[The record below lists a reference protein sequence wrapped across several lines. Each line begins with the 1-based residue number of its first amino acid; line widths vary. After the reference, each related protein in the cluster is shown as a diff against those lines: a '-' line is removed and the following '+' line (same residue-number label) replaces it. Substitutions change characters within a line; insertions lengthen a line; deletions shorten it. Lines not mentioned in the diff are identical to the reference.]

1 MFVLNDR
8 ILLKVCLLFL
18 YQEDTEFHSGFALG
32 ITCALLIFNF
42 FFLNLYHDN
51 RLLENQ
57 PGEWPVSCRRD
68 RNGVRD
74 LYKAWRVATELQ
86 ALSWRD

>member
-1 MFVLNDR
+1 MYIV
-8 ILLKVCLLFL
+8 LFL
-18 YQEDTEFHSGFALG
+18 YQEDTDFHSGFGLG
-32 ITCALLIFNF
+32 ITCALLIFNFF

-68 RNGVRD
+68 RNRVRD
-74 LYKAWRVATELQ
+74 LYKAWRVEVELQ
-86 ALSWRD
+86 GLALEGLKSD